1 MSRTAAERAG
11 RKGVRPA
18 GACGASDTAG
28 ARLHRI
34 VDRFSRQRI
43 LVVGDLMLDQFIRGG
58 VSRISPEAPVPV
70 VQVRAESF
78 VLGGAGNVAHNLS
91 ALGARVEVVGVVG
104 EDPAGR
110 QLLDDFAA
118 LGIGTGRVFADPARV
133 TSQKCRVIAE
143 HQQVVRFDRENPGP
157 LSTGPERAVLKGLR
171 AALPEADA
179 VILSDYG
186 KGVVSRRVIE
196 AAIRGARGRGIPVVV
211 DPKVEHFGLYR
222 GVDCITPNTAEA
234 WSGMRRPPRPGE
246 KALVEL
252 GWAIRAR
259 LRAKSVLLT
268 RGSDGMSLFEAGG
281 RLTHIPTVAQ
291 EVFDVTG
298 AGDTV
303 ISVLTLGLAA
313 GARIREAAVIS
324 NHAAG
329 IVVGKLGTAV
339 CTAVELKG
347 ALR

>member
-1 MSRTAAERAG
+1 MTIAHAER
-11 RKGVRPA
+11 
-18 GACGASDTAG
+18 S
-28 ARLHRI
+28 RLQGI
-34 VDRFSRQRI
+34 VDRFPRKRI

-70 VQVRAESF
+70 VQVRSESF

-91 ALGARVEVVGVVG
+91 ALGARVEVVGALG
-104 EDPAGR
+104 DDPAGR
-110 QLLDDFAA
+110 MLLDDLSARH
-118 LGIGTGRVFADPARV
+118 IEVGRVVMDSARV

-143 HQQVVRFDRENPGP
+143 HQQVVRFDRETLGP
-157 LSTGPERAVLKGLR
+157 LSAQTERGLLKSLLT
-171 AALPEADA
+171 ALPECDA

-186 KGVVSRRVIE
+186 KGVISRKLIA
-196 AAIRGARGRGIPVVV
+196 AAISGARRRGLPVTV
-211 DPKVEHFGLYR
+211 DPKVEHFGFYR

-234 WSGMRRPPRPGE
+234 WAGMRRPAQTGE
-246 KALVEL
+246 SSLVGL
-252 GWAIRAR
+252 GWDIRAR
-259 LRAKSVLLT
+259 LRAKSVLIT
-268 RGSDGMSLFEAGG
+268 RGPDGMSLFEGGG

-303 ISVLTLGLAA
+303 ISVLTLALAA

-324 NHAAG
+324 NYAAG

-339 CTAVELKG
+339 CTVPELKG
-347 ALR
+347 ALH

>member
-1 MSRTAAERAG
+1 MSRTSAER
-11 RKGVRPA
+11 
-18 GACGASDTAG
+18 S
-28 ARLHRI
+28 RLQSL
-34 VDRFSRQRI
+34 VDRFPRQRI

-70 VQVRAESF
+70 VQVRSESF

-110 QLLDDFAA
+110 RLLDDFSA
-118 LGIGTGRVFADPARV
+118 LGIDTGRVAADPSRV
-133 TSQKCRVIAE
+133 TSQKCRIIAE
-143 HQQVVRFDRENPGP
+143 HQQVVRFDRESPGP
-157 LSTGPERAVLKGLR
+157 LPPGAERAVLKGLL

-186 KGVVSRRVIE
+186 KGVISRRLLS
-196 AAIRGARGRGIPVVV
+196 AAIRGARRRGIPVTV

-234 WSGMRRPPRPGE
+234 WAGMRRPPQAGDR
-246 KALVEL
+246 AIVEL
-252 GWAIRAR
+252 GWSIRAR
-259 LRAKSVLLT
+259 LRAKSVLVT
-268 RGSDGMSLFEAGG
+268 RGADGMSLFEAGG

-313 GARIREAAVIS
+313 GARIRDAAIVS

-329 IVVGKLGTAV
+329 IVVGKLGTATCSV
-339 CTAVELKG
+339 AELKRT
-347 ALR
+347 LR

>member
-1 MSRTAAERAG
+1 MSRTPAER
-11 RKGVRPA
+11 
-18 GACGASDTAG
+18 S
-28 ARLHRI
+28 RLQAV

-110 QLLDDFAA
+110 QLLSDFSA
-118 LGIGTGRVFADPARV
+118 LGIGTGRVSADPSRV
-133 TSQKCRVIAE
+133 TAQKCRVIAE

-157 LSTGPERAVLKGLR
+157 LAAGPERAVLKGLR
-171 AALPEADA
+171 AALSEADA

-186 KGVVSRRVIE
+186 KGVVSRRVLS

-234 WSGMRRPPRPGE
+234 WAGMRRPPQPGD
-246 KALVEL
+246 KPLIRL
-252 GWAIRAR
+252 GWDIRSR
-259 LRAKSVLLT
+259 LRAKSVLIT
-268 RGSDGMSLFEAGG
+268 RGPDGMSLFEAAG
-281 RLTHIPTVAQ
+281 RLTHIHSVAQ
-291 EVFDVTG
+291 EVYDVTG

-303 ISVLTLGLAA
+303 ISVLALGLAA

-339 CTAVELKG
+339 CSVAELKRT
-347 ALR
+347 LR

>member
-1 MSRTAAERAG
+1 MTIAHAER
-11 RKGVRPA
+11 
-18 GACGASDTAG
+18 S
-28 ARLHRI
+28 RLQGI
-34 VDRFSRQRI
+34 IDRVPGKRI

-58 VSRISPEAPVPV
+58 VSRLSPEAPVPV

-91 ALGARVEVVGVVG
+91 ALGARVEVVGVLG
-104 EDPAGR
+104 DDPAGR
-110 QLLDDFAA
+110 MLLDDFSARS
-118 LGIGTGRVFADPARV
+118 IKVGRVVSDPARV

-143 HQQVVRFDRENPGP
+143 HQQVVRFDRETPGP
-157 LSTGPERAVLKGLR
+157 FPAHTERSLLKSLLT
-171 AALPEADA
+171 AMLECDA
-179 VILSDYG
+179 IILSDYG
-186 KGVVSRRVIE
+186 KGVISRQLIKT
-196 AAIRGARGRGIPVVV
+196 AITGARRRGIPLTV

-222 GVDCITPNTAEA
+222 GVDCITPNTSEA
-234 WSGMRRPPRPGE
+234 WAGMRRPQQAGERPL
-246 KALVEL
+246 AAL
-252 GWAIRAR
+252 GWDIRAR
-259 LRAKSVLLT
+259 LRAKSVLIT

-313 GARIREAAVIS
+313 GARIREASVIS
-324 NHAAG
+324 NYAAG

-339 CTAVELKG
+339 CTVPELKET
-347 ALR
+347 LR

>member
-1 MSRTAAERAG
+1 MTIAHAQR
-11 RKGVRPA
+11 
-18 GACGASDTAG
+18 
-28 ARLHRI
+28 ARLRAV

-58 VSRISPEAPVPV
+58 ASRLSPEAPVPV
-70 VQVRAESF
+70 IHVRSESF

-91 ALGARVEVVGVVG
+91 ALGARVEVVGMLG
-104 EDPAGR
+104 DDPAGR
-110 QLLDDFAA
+110 MLRDDLSARR
-118 LGIGTGRVFADPARV
+118 IEVGRVVTDPSRV

-143 HQQVVRFDRENPGP
+143 HQQVVRFDRETAGLLPAQ
-157 LSTGPERAVLKGLR
+157 TQRALLQSLL
-171 AALPEADA
+171 AALPECDA

-186 KGVVSRRVIE
+186 KGVLFRKLIT
-196 AAIRGARGRGIPVVV
+196 AAISGARRQGLPVTV

-234 WSGMRRPPRPGE
+234 WAGLRRHQQAGQMP
-246 KALVEL
+246 LVAL
-252 GWAIRAR
+252 GWAIQAR
-259 LRAKSVLLT
+259 LRAKSVLIT
-268 RGSDGMSLFEAGG
+268 RGPDGMSLFEAGG

-313 GARIREAAVIS
+313 GARIREAAVIA
-324 NHAAG
+324 NYAAG

-339 CTAVELKG
+339 CTAPEIKE